1 MEGRAGLLQRK
12 DVKENTVMN
21 TLHASSIPGF
31 NSKALW
37 GKDVKDRHAE
47 TMVSKDTVVYIDG
60 LPQILYINLD
70 FDLSDLLWAVKQIK
84 YQKSTRTAGM
94 VSTSATFGYMPR
106 RALLQDF
113 CHSSNLQTKSPQ
125 AAYILEE
132 TAGKL
137 AEIYQQHFP
146 SVYAAHKEVA
156 EVNILPEWRMGEGNS
171 IFSSGIV
178 NKDNQLPYHKDAGN
192 FPGVYSNMV
201 GLKHGI
207 QGGHLICPEFG
218 LKFEISD
225 GSLLIFNGQEILH
238 GVSPIKK
245 MSADAYR
252 YTVVYYTMQQ
262 MWKCLPMPE
271 EIKRIRR
278 VKTSREQKRAGV
290 PILTKQ

>member
-1 MEGRAGLLQRK
+1 ME
-12 DVKENTVMN
+12 VV
-21 TLHASSIPGF
+21 HAQQIPGF

-37 GKDVKDRHAE
+37 GKDVKDHHAE

-60 LPQILYINLD
+60 LPQILYIKLD
-70 FDLSDLLWAVKQIK
+70 FDLSDLLWAVQNLK

-94 VSTSATFGYMPR
+94 VSTSTTFGYMPR

-113 CHSSNLQTKSPQ
+113 CHSSLLQTKHPQ

-137 AEIYQQHFP
+137 AEIYQKHFP

-156 EVNILPEWRMGEGNS
+156 EGNILPEWRMGEGKS

-201 GLKHGI
+201 GLKKGI
-207 QGGHLICPEFG
+207 GGGHLICPEFG

-271 EIKRIRR
+271 EIKRIRQ
-278 VKTSREQKRAGV
+278 VKTAREQKRAGG
-290 PILTKQ
+290 QF

>member
-1 MEGRAGLLQRK
+1 ME
-12 DVKENTVMN
+12 VV
-21 TLHASSIPGF
+21 HAQPIPGF
-31 NSKALW
+31 NAKALW
-37 GKDVKDRHAE
+37 GKDVKEHHAE
-47 TMVSKDTVVYIDG
+47 TMIAQDTVVYLDG
-60 LPQILYINLD
+60 LPQILYMKLD
-70 FDLSDLLWAVKQIK
+70 FDLSNLLWAVKNIK

-94 VSTSATFGYMPR
+94 VSTSATFGFMPR
-106 RALLQDF
+106 RTLLQDF
-113 CHSSNLQTKSPQ
+113 CHSSSLQTKSPK

-137 AEIYQQHFP
+137 GEIYQQYFP
-146 SVYAAHKEVA
+146 SVYASHKEVA
-156 EVNILPEWRMGEGNS
+156 EGNILPEWRMGEGSS

-201 GLKHGI
+201 GLKKGI
-207 QGGHLICPEFG
+207 GGGHLICPEFG

-238 GVSPIKK
+238 GVSPIIKTEP
-245 MSADAYR
+245 DAYR

-262 MWKCLPMPE
+262 MWKCLPLPE
-271 EIKRIRR
+271 ETQRIRQ

-290 PILTKQ
+290 PVLNKTAT